1 MVGITLGLLM
11 ARSFYVD
18 PNVGNDSATGLSP
31 LTAWKTLSRA
41 AREEFRPNDR
51 LLLRGQAVMP
61 GGVTISGTTSLSIES
76 YGGGLATIQ
85 AGTGDGLAILNS
97 TRLRVKNLNIVG
109 PGRKSNDGYGLRLE
123 RVRSSEISN
132 LKVSGFRSG
141 GLTIDGSTEVKVSRV
156 VAQGNGAS
164 GIEVRGGYGTLPRSS
179 KIQIADCKAI
189 GNLGDPKNLTNHSGN
204 GIIVGG
210 VDDCLIEFCEAAEN
224 GADMPRE
231 GNGPV
236 GIWAWN
242 ASKVRIRNS
251 ISHDNKSPGTD
262 GGGFDLDGGVRDSV
276 IENCL
281 SYGNVGAGYLVCQ
294 YQGGDVVA
302 NNVIRNCIS
311 FLDGTK
317 NMNSGIALFRPSE
330 MKNIRG
336 ILFENNTIINDRFAV
351 STMEDISQLT
361 FRRNVLIAKEDLF
374 KLIWGP
380 GGFKGATIEQNLG
393 WQRAGVALLVGV
405 PELFSDPVIWA
416 TGRNRSIDP
425 KIRIPSSTS
434 DLPTDPRKLAS
445 MGWFVPAPDSPCRD
459 GKRVIFGANLGVA
472 K

>member
-1 MVGITLGLLM
+1 
-11 ARSFYVD
+11 
-18 PNVGNDSATGLSP
+18 
-31 LTAWKTLSRA
+31 
-41 AREEFRPNDR
+41 
-51 LLLRGQAVMP
+51 
-61 GGVTISGTTSLSIES
+61 
-76 YGGGLATIQ
+76 
-85 AGTGDGLAILNS
+85 
-97 TRLRVKNLNIVG
+97 
-109 PGRKSNDGYGLRLE
+109 
-123 RVRSSEISN
+123 
-132 LKVSGFRSG
+132 
-141 GLTIDGSTEVKVSRV
+141 
-156 VAQGNGAS
+156 
-164 GIEVRGGYGTLPRSS
+164 
-179 KIQIADCKAI
+179 
-189 GNLGDPKNLTNHSGN
+189 
-204 GIIVGG
+204 
-210 VDDCLIEFCEAAEN
+210 
-224 GADMPRE
+224 
-231 GNGPV
+231 
-236 GIWAWN
+236 
-242 ASKVRIRNS
+242 
-251 ISHDNKSPGTD
+251 
-262 GGGFDLDGGVRDSV
+262 
-276 IENCL
+276 
-281 SYGNVGAGYLVCQ
+281 
-294 YQGGDVVA
+294 
-302 NNVIRNCIS
+302 
-311 FLDGTK
+311 
-317 NMNSGIALFRPSE
+317 MNSGIALFRPSE